1 MKKAVNLRV
10 VARQP
15 QQQRGHDR
23 VEQVLAEAEA
33 MLRDGGIETFSIPAL
48 AERLGFTRTSIYKFF
63 PTPYAILNTLAERHL
78 AALEASLV
86 AQAAS
91 LHLPCW
97 EDSVA
102 MIVRSAASWYDRHP
116 VACKL
121 ILGGPVSDA
130 SYRAFEFTITRLGGL
145 ARGILVAHGVT
156 VPDGPPDLPALAVDF
171 GTGCFRMSY
180 FLHGRIT
187 KPYVQAAEDVMLTF
201 LRSRLVP
208 AAKPRRRDSAGTRVH
223 PTTRQA

>member
-1 MKKAVNLRV
+1 MNKALNLRV

-15 QQQRGHDR
+15 QQQRGHTR

-33 MLRDGGIETFSIPAL
+33 MLREGGIEAFSIPAL

-63 PTPYAILNTLAERHL
+63 PTPYAILNTLAEQHL
-78 AALEASLV
+78 TALETSLGE
-86 AQAAS
+86 QAAR
-91 LHLPCW
+91 LRLPRW
-97 EDSVA
+97 EDTVA
-102 MIVRSAASWYDRHP
+102 MIVRSGASYYDRHP

-130 SYRAFEFTITRLGGL
+130 SYRAFEFTVTRLGGL
-145 ARGILVAHGVT
+145 ARDILLAHGVT
-156 VPDGPPDLPALAVDF
+156 VPEGSPDLPALAVEF

-187 KPYVQAAEDVMLTF
+187 EPYIQAAEDVMLTF
-201 LRSRLVP
+201 LRSRLI
-208 AAKPRRRDSAGTRVH
+208 AAANG
-223 PTTRQA
+223 